1 MSTTNLYNKEEFLAF
16 KSLFEANVHSGELS
30 KALTQ
35 IEGLL
40 ARYPDHP
47 GLFYLAGLLFLHNRN
62 YDKAKMYF
70 EKALSLDE
78 SNSEYMVY
86 LGITYVEL
94 NELNQAETLLLS
106 AYNLGEADITTLM
119 GLGKLYLKQENY
131 EKSRFYFNK
140 VLSQDASHHE
150 ANFRIGQAYLFE
162 KQVQQAITYFEQ
174 ALKSGKSEELE
185 YYYAKALLQSEMEA
199 QCIKCCKKFLMR
211 NPNSSWADRFRE
223 LMLHAQG
230 VNMKQPPKEE
240 YKQQRRRDPNYDSNT
255 EEQNRN
261 NEIDKY
267 KRVFEDGKNV

>member
-1 MSTTNLYNKEEFLAF
+1 M
-16 KSLFEANVHSGELS
+16 
-30 KALTQ
+30 
-35 IEGLL
+35 
-40 ARYPDHP
+40 
-47 GLFYLAGLLFLHNRN
+47 
-62 YDKAKMYF
+62 
-70 EKALSLDE
+70 
-78 SNSEYMVY
+78 
-86 LGITYVEL
+86 
-94 NELNQAETLLLS
+94 
-106 AYNLGEADITTLM
+106 
-119 GLGKLYLKQENY
+119 
-131 EKSRFYFNK
+131 
-140 VLSQDASHHE
+140 
-150 ANFRIGQAYLFE
+150 
-162 KQVQQAITYFEQ
+162 QQAITYFEQ

>member
-162 KQVQQAITYFEQ
+162 KN
-174 ALKSGKSEELE
+174 
-185 YYYAKALLQSEMEA
+185 
-199 QCIKCCKKFLMR
+199 KCNKQ
-211 NPNSSWADRFRE
+211 
-223 LMLHAQG
+223 LHIL
-230 VNMKQPPKEE
+230 N
-240 YKQQRRRDPNYDSNT
+240 RR
-255 EEQNRN
+255 
-261 NEIDKY
+261 
-267 KRVFEDGKNV
+267 

>member
-1 MSTTNLYNKEEFLAF
+1 MSTVNLYNKEEFLAF

-40 ARYPDHP
+40 TQYSDHP
-47 GLFYLAGLLFLHNRN
+47 GLFYLAGLLFLHNQN

-70 EKALSLDE
+70 EQALSLDE

-94 NELNQAETLLLS
+94 NQLNQAETLLLS
-106 AYNLGEADITTLM
+106 AYNLGESDITTLM

-131 EKSRFYFNK
+131 EKARFYFNK
-140 VLSQDASHHE
+140 VLSQDSLHHE
-150 ANFRIGQAYLFE
+150 ANVRMGQAYLFE
-162 KQVQQAITYFEQ
+162 KKHVQQAITYFEQ
-174 ALKSGKSEELE
+174 ALKNGKSDELE

-223 LMLHAQG
+223 LMLNAQR
-230 VNMKQPPKEE
+230 VNVKQP
-240 YKQQRRRDPNYDSNT
+240 
-255 EEQNRN
+255 
-261 NEIDKY
+261 
-267 KRVFEDGKNV
+267 

>member
-1 MSTTNLYNKEEFLAF
+1 
-16 KSLFEANVHSGELS
+16 
-30 KALTQ
+30 
-35 IEGLL
+35 
-40 ARYPDHP
+40 
-47 GLFYLAGLLFLHNRN
+47 
-62 YDKAKMYF
+62 
-70 EKALSLDE
+70 
-78 SNSEYMVY
+78 MVY